1 MSLSSAIAYKRLTA
15 LYLIWTACVVCVW
28 LFWGTTGQAEDAT
41 ATVEI
46 ASTPPLERIRPN
58 ADLAHV
64 TFTTLLHG
72 KPLSQGHIK
81 LQLTAPPRTQVLS
94 TGFPRVEGT
103 PLLVLDSEFRDG
115 TFTLQYVFPI
125 RGTYTFDLE
134 IAPVPGGPA
143 FQPTSRRQTVH
154 IAENPVVVR
163 NAWLLVVG
171 LFVLGGITGVI
182 FARSAAAREGPDGPA
197 PTQSRQ
203 RLLSR
208 AIVGPL
214 VLCCG
219 ALAPV
224 STVAADVGHT
234 ERAAHGVPAHQ
245 VMRGDDGWELEIH
258 SDPEPATVGHLVQFA
273 IWLRK
278 DGAVFPGLTEI
289 ALTVA
294 NQEEAQTVMETH
306 ILAPQGHT
314 AQSLQLYDGA
324 PHTLTV
330 TARPVGGE
338 ASGAAPL
345 TAVLGL
351 DVVAMHPPLA
361 VQMRMMALLLGVL
374 VGGMVVGFCVPRT
387 YKEQA
392 GA

>member
-15 LYLIWTACVVCVW
+15 LYLVLTACVVCVW
-28 LFWGTTGQAEDAT
+28 LLWGTTAQTEEAT
-41 ATVEI
+41 ATVAI

-58 ADLAHV
+58 ADLAHL

-72 KPLSQGHIK
+72 QPLSQGHIK

-103 PLLVLDSEFRDG
+103 PLLVLDSEFSDG

-134 IAPVPGGPA
+134 LAPLPGGPA

-171 LFVLGGITGVI
+171 LFVFGGVTGVI
-182 FARSAAAREGPDGPA
+182 FARSAAARE
-197 PTQSRQ
+197 

-219 ALAPV
+219 ALAPI

-234 ERAAHGVPAHQ
+234 ERAAHGAPAHQ
-245 VMRGDDGWELEIH
+245 VMRGDDGWELEVH
-258 SDPEPATVGHLVQFA
+258 SSPAPATVGHLVQLA

-278 DGAVFPGLTEI
+278 DGAVFPGLTEVAI
-289 ALTVA
+289 AVA
-294 NQEEAQTVMETH
+294 NQEEAQTVMGTH

-324 PHTLTV
+324 PHTITV
-330 TARPVGGE
+330 TAHPVGGE
-338 ASGAAPL
+338 ASGVAPL
-345 TAVLGL
+345 TAVLAL

-361 VQMRMMALLLGVL
+361 VQIRMMALLLGVL
-374 VGGMVVGFCVPRT
+374 VGGMVVGFFVPRT